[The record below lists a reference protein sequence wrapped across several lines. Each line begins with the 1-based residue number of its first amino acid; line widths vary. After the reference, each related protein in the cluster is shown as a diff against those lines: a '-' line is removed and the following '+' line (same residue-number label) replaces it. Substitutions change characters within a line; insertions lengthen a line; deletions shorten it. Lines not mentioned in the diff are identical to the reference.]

1 MQCDSPLV
9 RPLTNR
15 RAALHAC
22 YNSQTVGK
30 RVTIRKR
37 ERERDSYATT
47 IPSQS
52 ECIVPLRGSHA
63 PVSLR
68 SRYYFHTKQG
78 DMRERQTDAYPSFNR
93 VKVEEEKKIKH
104 FVRVNNSAPKTC
116 VTRVRKDRTS
126 GSVTKTT
133 LLEREG
139 TTTG

>member
-30 RVTIRKR
+30 RVTIRER
-37 ERERDSYATT
+37 ERERLVRNNDSQ
-47 IPSQS
+47 PKR
-52 ECIVPLRGSHA
+52 VH
-63 PVSLR
+63 R
-68 SRYYFHTKQG
+68 SIKRIACASFPPISILFPYKQG

-126 GSVTKTT
+126 GNVTKTT

>member
-68 SRYYFHTKQG
+68 SRYYFHTNKGICVKDKQ
-78 DMRERQTDAYPSFNR
+78 MRILRSIESKLKKR
-93 VKVEEEKKIKH
+93 KKIKH

-126 GSVTKTT
+126 GNVTKTT

>member
-1 MQCDSPLV
+1 
-9 RPLTNR
+9 
-15 RAALHAC
+15 
-22 YNSQTVGK
+22 
-30 RVTIRKR
+30 
-37 ERERDSYATT
+37 
-47 IPSQS
+47 
-52 ECIVPLRGSHA
+52 
-63 PVSLR
+63 
-68 SRYYFHTKQG
+68 
-78 DMRERQTDAYPSFNR
+78 MRERQTDAYPSFNR